1 MNQVG
6 DGGLRAEHLEEPDL
20 RQAQEA
26 IFVNF
31 TQVRDYEGLPQTLLR
46 LVQ

>member
-31 TQVRDYEGLPQTLLR
+31 TQVQHREVLLVI
-46 LVQ
+46 LVED